1 MRASRPKAKLNRIA
15 RQCPAESGD
24 DMFYANIDRFE
35 CLRDG
40 VLKRGM

>member
-1 MRASRPKAKLNRIA
+1 MCASRPKAKLNRIA

-24 DMFYANIDRFE
+24 DMCCANIGRFE
-35 CLRDG
+35 CLRDD